1 MISHNYL
8 VLGAAA
14 VWIVTNFLGAAFTI
28 KRLYARGKASRTQPA
43 SHSRAGTQYLGQH

>member
-1 MISHNYL
+1 MMTHNYI

-28 KRLYARGKASRTQPA
+28 KRNYLRGKASRKRIA
-43 SHSRAGTQYLGQH
+43 SHGHAAIQH

>member
-8 VLGAAA
+8 VLGMAA

-28 KRLYARGKASRTQPA
+28 RRNHLRGKASKAQIT
-43 SHSRAGTQYLGQH
+43 SHGRAATQY

>member
-1 MISHNYL
+1 MISHTTL

-28 KRLYARGKASRTQPA
+28 RRVYLRAKASKTQVS
-43 SHSRAGTQYLGQH
+43 SHGRAATQY